1 MRKQIGMVFQRP
13 NPFSK
18 SIKENITFALKEN
31 GIKDKQ
37 KLDEIVE
44 KSLRGAAL
52 WDEVKDDLNKSALAL
67 SGGNNNAF
75 VLLERSQWG
84 LISY

>member
-1 MRKQIGMVFQRP
+1 MG
-13 NPFSK
+13 SK
-18 SIKENITFALKEN
+18 ISK
-31 GIKDKQ
+31 

-67 SGGNNNAF
+67 SGGNNNDF
-75 VLLERSQWG
+75 VLPERSQWG